1 MNDEG
6 GKVLEDKAKYI
17 ENSNF
22 NKAVASERDGL
33 LEGIMSSANDM
44 STAMI

>member
-1 MNDEG
+1 MNDEA
-6 GKVLEDKAKYI
+6 GKELEDKAKYI

-22 NKAVASERDGL
+22 NKAVTGEHDDV